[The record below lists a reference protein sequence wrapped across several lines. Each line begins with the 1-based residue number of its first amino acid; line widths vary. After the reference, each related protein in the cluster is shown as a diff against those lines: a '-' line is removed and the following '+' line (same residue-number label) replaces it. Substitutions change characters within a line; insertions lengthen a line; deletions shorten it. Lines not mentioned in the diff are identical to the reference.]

1 VWFFNKERMMAD
13 ELINIDTEDNLL
25 EDTAK
30 TPADGA
36 ETANVPDNKA
46 SEKSSDTDAVDSNT
60 VDSNTVDL
68 DDVDDKS
75 SDSETVENL
84 LDLDENLPS
93 AISVEQPDSEEKT
106 GSIELP
112 PLDLDSLDA
121 EIAALQADAMVAED
135 ESSGEDNE
143 DDEEEDP
150 PAAPKSISVELTAAE
165 LAALDAEIAA
175 QLDAEDE
182 MGAAGDEWYFVHTY
196 SGMENKVKKNLEHR
210 IESMG
215 MADLIL
221 QVVVP
226 TETEV
231 EIRKGVRKEVE
242 KRVFPG
248 YILVNMVVDEDSWYV
263 VRNTPGVTGFV
274 GMGNKPTP
282 LSPDEVSRIMER
294 LDADEP
300 TIKVSFQLGEQ
311 VRITGGPFAEFNG
324 IVEEIYADKG
334 KAKVMVSF
342 FNRETPVEVDFV
354 QLEREE

>member
-1 VWFFNKERMMAD
+1 MAD
-13 ELINIDTEDNLL
+13 ELIDVDKEGDLLGSDVVAVDSKETVEGVAEDKTVDETV
-25 EDTAK
+25 EDSSDASK
-30 TPADGA
+30 DGA
-36 ETANVPDNKA
+36 VEDSSGKDEEDLLDDLPELSAADESETTPDSPSLGKDTTSADNVDA
-46 SEKSSDTDAVDSNT
+46 QHDSVEDDAADDDAVD
-60 VDSNTVDL
+60 
-68 DDVDDKS
+68 DDD
-75 SDSETVENL
+75 
-84 LDLDENLPS
+84 
-93 AISVEQPDSEEKT
+93 
-106 GSIELP
+106 
-112 PLDLDSLDA
+112 
-121 EIAALQADAMVAED
+121 
-135 ESSGEDNE
+135 E
-143 DDEEEDP
+143 DDDEDDD
-150 PAAPKSISVELTAAE
+150 AVDKKSTGTSIGVELTEEE

-175 QLDAEDE
+175 QLDAEDQE
-182 MGAAGDEWYFVHTY
+182 DSSGDEWYFVHTY

-210 IESMG
+210 TESMG
-215 MADLIL
+215 MADRIL

-282 LSPDEVSRIMER
+282 LSPEEVSRIMER

-300 TIKVSFQLGEQ
+300 RVKVSFQLGEQ

-324 IVEEIYADKG
+324 VVEEIYADKG

-342 FNRETPVEVDFV
+342 FNRETPVEVDFI
-354 QLEREE
+354 QLEREEIQLIIAKVMILFA